1 MRGAGRWTIGLI
13 VVAVLLAAVAGVS
26 WRIGRETAPDC
37 PPLNVFDGD
46 PLPFVNDY
54 RAANGLAPLTAEPR
68 LTAAAQWMAE
78 DIVANPTSFNSE
90 HIDSLGRDLG
100 QRLTAFGYPSNTYR
114 LENLAQGH
122 ISPEAVVAAW
132 IASPSHNANLLDPN
146 VTQSGFGYWAGY
158 WVFDAASVEVS
169 ATAQPALPAPVI
181 IPPLPTPN
189 PTPVIIE
196 PTPCGAGS

>member
-1 MRGAGRWTIGLI
+1 MNRWTVGLI
-13 VVAVLLAAVAGVS
+13 ALMLLAAVAGIS

-37 PPLNVFDGD
+37 LPLNVFDGD

-100 QRLTAFGYPSNTYR
+100 LRLTAFGYPSNTRR

-122 ISPEAVVAAW
+122 VSPESVVAAW
-132 IASPSHNANLLDPN
+132 VASPAHDANLLDPN
-146 VTQSGFGYWAGY
+146 ITQSGFGYWAGY
-158 WVFDAASVEVS
+158 WVFDGASTPVIT
-169 ATAQPALPAPVI
+169 TAMPALPSPEI
-181 IPPLPTPN
+181 ILPTVVI
-189 PTPVIIE
+189 TPIVIE
-196 PTPCGAGS
+196 PTPSGCAP